1 MGQCFCILIPASSQ
15 VQVTAFVVLLGS
27 CSRNGLYFL
36 YFFFFFLMYQF
47 MKFPSILDVEF
58 FLGEDGLID
67 ILICEILW
75 VYRQESLYFPTEN
88 CPFSFAANRQMLSPS
103 RFCNSSNSKWFHYKT
118 VTCIAELK
126 PFITWSQ
133 QSMS

>member
-27 CSRNGLYFL
+27 CSRNGLVFSLLFFL
-36 YFFFFFLMYQF
+36 FFFLMYQF

-67 ILICEILW
+67 